1 MGIVGQRVTKTVDT
15 TNVFNHNTKHT
26 NRRRTVPEISVINDG
41 KSIKFGDSEEDAAQ
55 ALTKLKNHNKVI
67 LTESDGWSC
76 SIINISDIDNLILA
90 LQIAKE
96 MWRPK

>member
-1 MGIVGQRVTKTVDT
+1 MFTKTVDT

-26 NRRRTVPEISVINDG
+26 NRRRTMPEISVIKDG
-41 KSIKFGDSEEDAAQ
+41 KAIKFGDSEEDAAQ
-55 ALTKLKNHNKVI
+55 SLTKLKNQDKVI
-67 LTESDGWSC
+67 LTESDGRSC

-96 MWRPK
+96 MWRTK

>member
-1 MGIVGQRVTKTVDT
+1 MFTKTVDT

-90 LQIAKE
+90 LQKAKE
-96 MWRPK
+96 LWSKP

>member
-1 MGIVGQRVTKTVDT
+1 M
-15 TNVFNHNTKHT
+15 
-26 NRRRTVPEISVINDG
+26 PEISVINDG
-41 KSIKFGDSEEDAAQ
+41 KAIKFGDSKEDAAQ
-55 ALTKLKNHNKVI
+55 SLTKLKHQDKVF

>member
-1 MGIVGQRVTKTVDT
+1 MFTKTVDT
-15 TNVFNHNTKHT
+15 RNVFTHNTKHT
-26 NRRRTVPEISVINDG
+26 NRRRTMPEISVIKDG
-41 KSIKFGDSEEDAAQ
+41 EAIKFGDSEEDAAQ
-55 ALTKLKNHNKVI
+55 SLTKLKNQDKVI

-96 MWRPK
+96 MWRMK

>member
-1 MGIVGQRVTKTVDT
+1 MVAGKMFTKTVDT
-15 TNVFNHNTKHT
+15 TNVFDHNTKHT